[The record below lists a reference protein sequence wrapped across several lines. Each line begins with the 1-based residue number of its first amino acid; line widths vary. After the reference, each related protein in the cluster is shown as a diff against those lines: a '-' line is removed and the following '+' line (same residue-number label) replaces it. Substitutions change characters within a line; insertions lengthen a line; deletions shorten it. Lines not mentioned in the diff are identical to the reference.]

1 MFKDNPALCER
12 VIKLKKNV
20 KLIGPAFCED
30 WLVILQANN
39 SLYKELHADFSH
51 VLNFAKLYSIT

>member
-30 WLVILQANN
+30 
-39 SLYKELHADFSH
+39 
-51 VLNFAKLYSIT
+51 